1 MTANTP
7 IDRTLKNG
15 LLDDTLT
22 VINIQK
28 LYISLSY
35 RLTGEEQQIGGFD
48 LIYRNS
54 KRIKNGLRNLSFL
67 GCLNN
72 RHQQMRK
79 MAKAVAL
86 RLAEKAKE
94 DKVKQKSKDEKR
106 DNRNVRNRSINAP
119 QAQFRPPNSNTAII
133 NKTGTNIRKV

>member
-1 MTANTP
+1 
-7 IDRTLKNG
+7 
-15 LLDDTLT
+15 
-22 VINIQK
+22 
-28 LYISLSY
+28 
-35 RLTGEEQQIGGFD
+35 
-48 LIYRNS
+48 LIYKNN

-94 DKVKQKSKDEKR
+94 DKIKE
-106 DNRNVRNRSINAP
+106 
-119 QAQFRPPNSNTAII
+119 T
-133 NKTGTNIRKV
+133 NKE

>member
-7 IDRTLKNG
+7 IDRNLKNG

-22 VINIQK
+22 IINIEK
-28 LYISLSY
+28 L
-35 RLTGEEQQIGGFD
+35 LTGEEEQIGGFD
-48 LIYRNS
+48 LIYKNN
-54 KRIKNGLRNLSFL
+54 KRIKNGLRNISFL

-72 RHQQMRK
+72 RNQQMRK

-94 DKVKQKSKDEKR
+94 DKAK
-106 DNRNVRNRSINAP
+106 
-119 QAQFRPPNSNTAII
+119 
-133 NKTGTNIRKV
+133 